1 MHCGTWRVAFGLLTC
16 RSQRREA
23 NIAQAL
29 QALLWDVDG
38 TLAETEFEGHR
49 TGFNLAFQEVGLPW
63 HWDRHTYRELL
74 SVSGGRE
81 RLTAHRARRGEA
93 PWSREELEQLMGIKQ
108 RHYIRLVAEGAVALR
123 AGVAPL
129 IAEVQ
134 ADGIPQAIVTTSSR
148 SAVAALMEGLGP
160 SLAGAFAFW
169 ICGEEVARKKPDP
182 QGYQMALTQLALDP
196 ESVLAIE
203 DSVAGLEAA
212 TAAGLRCLIT
222 LSELSRQERPETF
235 AKAVAVIDSLEVGGP
250 SLPLVDGPARDQP
263 GVTLTALHQLVGL
276 RR

>member
-1 MHCGTWRVAFGLLTC
+1 MDQQLK
-16 RSQRREA
+16 
-23 NIAQAL
+23 
-29 QALLWDVDG
+29 ALLWDVDG

-49 TGFNLAFQEVGLPW
+49 HGFNLAFQEFGLPW
-63 HWDRHTYRELL
+63 HWDRDTYRGLL
-74 SVSGGRE
+74 AVSGGRE
-81 RLTAHRARRGEA
+81 RLAAYRHQQGEP
-93 PWSREELEQLMGIKQ
+93 PWPQERIETLMAAKQ
-108 RHYIRLVAEGAVALR
+108 RHYVALVAAGGLALR
-123 AGVAPL
+123 PGVAPL
-129 IAEVQ
+129 IAEAQ
-134 ADGIPQAIVTTSSR
+134 AAGIPQAIVTTSSR
-148 SAVAALMEGLGP
+148 SAVAALLGGVGS
-160 SLAGAFAFW
+160 SLSEAFAFW
-169 ICGEEVARKKPDP
+169 VCGEDVARKKPDP
-182 QGYQMALTQLALDP
+182 QGYQMALAQLALDP